1 MTSRED
7 RLRATDKTVKRL
19 SKTTGASKGT
29 KPAPPA
35 KVKVKPSLSTPR
47 VTWEKKF

>member
-29 KPAPPA
+29 KPAPPG
-35 KVKVKPSLSTPR
+35 KMKLKPGKTTR
-47 VTWEKKF
+47 ITYEKKF